1 MQYGRPRFDSWVGKI
16 SWRREWKPT
25 LVFLP
30 GEFHGQKR
38 LVSHSPWGCKELDMT
53 ELLTHRHTLIIP
65 LSKIARGGEFLKNTF
80 LKSQNPAVIFSS
92 QGRDYF
98 RSDRVCK

>member
-1 MQYGRPRFDSWVGKI
+1 
-16 SWRREWKPT
+16 
-25 LVFLP
+25 
-30 GEFHGQKR
+30 
-38 LVSHSPWGCKELDMT
+38 MT